1 MVTAISEQAVVTDWP
16 TRLLLTGA
24 TLAVILLAL
33 LLLRRGWRRRAKRQE
48 WAPLPEF
55 TQSPS
60 LAKAVTGKYIGTVR
74 AGDWLDRIV
83 AGGAMARST
92 LTPTEAGLV
101 LDREGEPILFLPAA
115 QIEAVETAPGMLQ
128 KVFGGHG
135 IVAITWTWG
144 QSKVVTGIWFADP
157 ADQKL
162 VIDWIEDYVVEPPEA
177 PAQGEGSQ

>member
-24 TLAVILLAL
+24 TLAVIVLAL

-48 WAPLPEF
+48 WAPLPEV

-60 LAKAVTGKYIGTVR
+60 LANAVTGNR
-74 AGDWLDRIV
+74 D
-83 AGGAMARST
+83 
-92 LTPTEAGLV
+92 
-101 LDREGEPILFLPAA
+101 GEPILFLPAA
-115 QIEAVETAPGMLQ
+115 QLEAVETAPGMLQ

-162 VIDWIEDYVVEPPEA
+162 VIDWIEDYLVKPPEA